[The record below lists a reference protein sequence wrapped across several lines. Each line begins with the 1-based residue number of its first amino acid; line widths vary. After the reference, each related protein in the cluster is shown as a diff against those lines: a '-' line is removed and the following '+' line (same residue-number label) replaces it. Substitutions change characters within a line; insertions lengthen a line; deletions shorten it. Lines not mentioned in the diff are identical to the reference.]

1 MVRIAGSSGPSPP
14 LLVEPVAA
22 LASAVSGEDPAR
34 VEPAERAERCSAP
47 PGRAAFPGAAAAV
60 ACASAAAADPSGPCA
75 ASARLTDGAIAP
87 RLPPEPRPPEPEPPE
102 PRPPEPEPPEP
113 EPPEPRPPEPEPP
126 EPRPP
131 EPPDVPT
138 PPDPPDRCELPPPG
152 LIVLVGRP
160 PVAVGT
166 LSTYWATP
174 EFPGGEIAW
183 LCASAGTDAPSA
195 RISVKSTRLITKCL
209 RLGRLGADS
218 RARKASRFIRT
229 GAVPR
234 SARGSPAGER
244 CVCPPASV
252 RRTLRSVA
260 PPVTADPLRGCSELD
275 RAQAARHAQAR
286 PSPPARSVG
295 PQPLQSCHVAR
306 DHLARR
312 DHRDL
317 DRR

>member
-22 LASAVSGEDPAR
+22 LASAVSGEDPAL

-47 PGRAAFPGAAAAV
+47 SGRAAFPGAAAAV

-87 RLPPEPRPPEPEPPE
+87 PLPSEPEPPE

-113 EPPEPRPPEPEPP
+113 EPPEP
-126 EPRPP
+126 
-131 EPPDVPT
+131 PDVPT
-138 PPDPPDRCELPPPG
+138 PRDRCELPSPG

-183 LCASAGTDAPSA
+183 LRASAGTDAPSA

-209 RLGRLGADS
+209 RLGRRWADS
-218 RARKASRFIRT
+218 RGRQVSRFIRT

-275 RAQAARHAQAR
+275 GEQAARLPRHDRLRLLDQWGRNHCRVATR
-286 PSPPARSVG
+286 KSVPAG
-295 PQPLQSCHVAR
+295 
-306 DHLARR
+306 
-312 DHRDL
+312 
-317 DRR
+317 